1 MTQCNRKYLALSGG
15 VGGAK
20 LAVGLAAAL
29 RPEQLTIVAN
39 TADDFE
45 HLGLHISPDLDSVMY
60 ALAGIDDPS
69 RGWGLADETW
79 TFMEA
84 VGRLGGE
91 TWFRLGDKDVA
102 THVLRS
108 QALHAGSSLS
118 DVTASLCRQLG
129 VAQRLLPM
137 TDDAVRTRVRTDEGV
152 LPFQDYFVRRQCE
165 PNVSGFEFH
174 GIDSARPHT
183 DFMQM
188 LTDPALA
195 GVIICPSNPFVS
207 IEPILE
213 LPGVRTAIAASPA
226 PVIAVSPII
235 GGRALKG
242 PAAKM
247 MAELGR
253 PVNALSVAECYQAL
267 VDTFVVDRVDDEMC
281 ERIEALGIRTV
292 AESTVMRSL
301 EDKVSLAHRIIERL
315 KES

>member
-1 MTQCNRKYLALSGG
+1 MSQCNRKYLALSGG

-29 RPEQLTIVAN
+29 RPEQLTVVAN

-45 HLGLHISPDLDSVMY
+45 HLGLHISPDLDTVMY

-79 TFMEA
+79 GFMAA
-84 VGRLGGE
+84 VDQLGGE

-108 QALHAGSSLS
+108 HALRAGSSLS
-118 DVTASLCRQLG
+118 NVTASLCRQLG
-129 VAQRLLPM
+129 IAQRLLPM
-137 TDDAVRTRVRTDEGV
+137 SDDAVRTLVRTDEGV
-152 LPFQDYFVRRQCE
+152 LPFQDYFVRRRCE
-165 PNVSGFEFH
+165 PDVSGFEFH
-174 GIDSARPHT
+174 GINSARPQT

-195 GVIICPSNPFVS
+195 GIVICPSNPFVS
-207 IEPILE
+207 IEPILG
-213 LPGVRTAIAASPA
+213 LPGVRAAIVASPA

-253 PVNALSVAECYQAL
+253 PVSALSVAECYRELADSFVIDH
-267 VDTFVVDRVDDEMC
+267 VDSEMC

-301 EDKVSLAHRIIERL
+301 EDKVSLAHRIIETL
-315 KES
+315 EES